1 MLLVLC
7 PIALLATGCHLVLP
21 EVTHQPYVHNPFP
34 QFSKVAVLPFFNQSS
49 EPTVDGRQFALAYYA
64 ELQEIRGFEV
74 VPFGVTESMA
84 RDLRT
89 DLSNP
94 ASRRQLADALG
105 VDVLV
110 VGSVTDFSPYYPPRC
125 GMRVDWYAAN
135 AGFHEVPAGYGLPW
149 GTPQEE
155 FIDPSI
161 TFDAEM
167 ALAREQMAT
176 QSPDVIAAL
185 PAMQEVITPN
195 ANPELELHR
204 LREPAR
210 HRIEEVEAADP
221 FDDSPVEGP
230 ANNGVESLPSPP
242 SASTATEST
251 VKQVTFDAPID
262 ETRPVS
268 PGGLTTAP
276 TGDGGTFVASGG
288 LPVGW
293 PDARGFTPPGPVA
306 ARPLAKPHNGPVI
319 SHTRIFRGSDT
330 DFTAALASYVGFQ
343 DDARSGGWESYLDR
357 SDDFIRFCCHLHLTE
372 MLSAR
377 GGGGETRVVRRWSD
391 GR

>member
-7 PIALLATGCHLVLP
+7 PLALLATGCHLVLP

-49 EPTVDGRQFALAYYA
+49 EPTVDGRQFALAYFA

-74 VPFGVTESMA
+74 VPFGVTEAMA
-84 RDLRT
+84 RDLQT

-94 ASRRQLADALG
+94 ESRRQLANALG

-135 AGFHEVPAGYGLPW
+135 AGFHEIPAGYGLPW

-155 FIDPSI
+155 FIDPNI

-185 PAMQEVITPN
+185 PAMQEAMSPN
-195 ANPELELHR
+195 DHDGIEHQR
-204 LREPAR
+204 LREPAP
-210 HRIEEVEAADP
+210 HRIEEIEAADP
-221 FDDSPVEGP
+221 FDEP
-230 ANNGVESLPSPP
+230 ADNGVESLPAP
-242 SASTATEST
+242 SASTATGST
-251 VKQVTFDAPID
+251 IKQVTFDAPID
-262 ETRPVS
+262 ETRVVS
-268 PGGLTTAP
+268 PEGLTTVP
-276 TGDGGTFVASGG
+276 TGEGGAFVAGGG
-288 LPVGW
+288 LPADW
-293 PDARGFTPPGPVA
+293 PDARGFTPAGPVA
-306 ARPLAKPHNGPVI
+306 ARPLAKPHNGPVM

-343 DDARSGGWESYLDR
+343 DDARFGGWESYLDR